1 MQKIHCKKLTR
12 NFRNMQMANVPA
24 SSTQH
29 LVTTS

>member
-1 MQKIHCKKLTR
+1 
-12 NFRNMQMANVPA
+12 MQMANVPA